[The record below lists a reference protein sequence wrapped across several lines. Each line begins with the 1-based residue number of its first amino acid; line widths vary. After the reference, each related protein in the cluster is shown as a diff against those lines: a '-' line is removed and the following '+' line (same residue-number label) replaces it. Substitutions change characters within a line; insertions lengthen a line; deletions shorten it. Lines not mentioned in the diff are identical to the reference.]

1 MISCMNDLIK
11 CGFRIRG
18 VVTDNHAA
26 NVGAFKIILNT
37 YTGDHQTYFKI
48 PDSDNKTYV
57 FFDTVHLVK
66 NIRNNLLNSK
76 KFVFPAF
83 KFEVGGTIIES
94 KEGYLS
100 WNDIHKIYDND
111 STLNANLRKAPKLS
125 YKALHPENNKQN
137 VGLALAIFDEK
148 TIAACKSYFPCRKD
162 MAGFMELIL
171 TWWIIANSN
180 RRYNANPLANAI
192 EHGDGKLNFY
202 EELAQWIED
211 WCKCPNFCLSKQT
224 ANALVLTLRSQV
236 KLIGDLLS
244 EGYSFVMTRR
254 FQSDKLENRFSQY
267 RSMSGGRFLVSL
279 REVTSSERVL
289 KCRSLLK
296 AGVNYWEDK
305 DEDYYNDTEAIND
318 FMKKLEEHEGDLFEV
333 TLVDDSIE
341 VAQVVAGYA
350 ARKLLKNSCND
361 CSVHLIENDKN
372 DKETYLNLLSR
383 GGLIIPS
390 KNLASMV
397 ACLFAQIE
405 YISSMINSKNV
416 RKLSRA
422 ALEKYAPEEEI
433 SCKVHRELHR
443 SKIIRIVIN
452 CFFNNMQKLATD
464 GVRKEAIAHF
474 KKRQRK
480 KEQ

>member
-26 NVGAFKIILNT
+26 NVGAFKILLNA
-37 YTGDHQTYFKI
+37 YPGDHQTYVEL
-48 PDSDNKTYV
+48 PDAGNKTYV

-76 KFVFPAF
+76 KFVFPGF

-94 KEGYLS
+94 NEGYLS
-100 WNDIHKIYDND
+100 WNDIHKIYDKD
-111 STLNANLRKAPKLS
+111 ITLNGNLRKAPKLN
-125 YKALHPENNKQN
+125 YQALHPGNNKQN

-148 TIAACKSYFPCRKD
+148 TIAACKSYFPLRKD
-162 MAGFMELIL
+162 MAGFMKLIS

-180 RRYNANPLANAI
+180 RRYNANPLGNAI
-192 EHGDGKLNFY
+192 EHGDGKLGFY
-202 EELAQWIED
+202 EELAQWIEE

-224 ANALVLTLRSQV
+224 ANALVLTLRSQA
-236 KLIGDLLS
+236 KLIRDLFS
-244 EGYSFVMTRR
+244 EGYSHVMTRR

-279 REVTSSERVL
+279 REINSSERVL
-289 KCRSLLK
+289 TCRSLLK
-296 AGVNYWEDK
+296 AGVNYWEEKCEAQCSDA
-305 DEDYYNDTEAIND
+305 EAIKD
-318 FMKKLEEHEGDLFEV
+318 FMKKLEDHEGDLFEI

-350 ARKLLKNSCND
+350 ARKLLKKSCND
-361 CSVHLIENDKN
+361 CSVHLIDNNSNDEEN
-372 DKETYLNLLSR
+372 YLKLLSR
-383 GGLIIPS
+383 GSLITPS

-405 YISSMINSKNV
+405 YISSAIDSKHV
-416 RKLSRA
+416 KKFSQT

-433 SCKVHRELHR
+433 SCEVHREHNR
-443 SKIIRIVIN
+443 SKVIRIVIN
-452 CFFNNMQKLATD
+452 CFYNNMQKLATD
-464 GVRKEAIAHF
+464 GVRKEAIADF

-480 KEQ
+480 KDQ